1 MDKIKK
7 KKKALGIETAG
18 ERGQGEGFMSS
29 NIQRLAS
36 RAQPS
41 GLLEPRVVETPL
53 RPPVARL
60 ETSFHVSESYVFI
73 FALGDDV

>member
-18 ERGQGEGFMSS
+18 EHGQGEGFMSS

-36 RAQPS
+36 
-41 GLLEPRVVETPL
+41 
-53 RPPVARL
+53 
-60 ETSFHVSESYVFI
+60 
-73 FALGDDV
+73 